1 MATSANESKSPVAAT
16 GNGSVAGAA
25 SAGVVAIE
33 QSKDVQNLLPHLES
47 LERIIK
53 LPVVGAAWDKSQ
65 DVYQN
70 VKGRNRVFN
79 WALNAAED
87 CVSRAVVTAAP
98 IVSKLDR
105 PIQYVDQTL
114 VKGIDKLEVSAPIIK
129 DTPQE
134 IYNQAKNKVVEV
146 VQPHIERVTKFKT
159 AGQQKASSLKDLAW
173 AKANEVLATQY
184 GSLAVS
190 GVDNTTALA
199 ERLLE
204 YYFPK
209 GEGDVEEDNDN
220 KQIAVVQNGKHL
232 ENDIPVS
239 ATEDPVLHTVQ
250 TVGRLSHKISR
261 RVYQNV
267 SRQIKRMQQGNLNDY
282 LSSLIAVLKLHQ
294 YINFINSSMGTNVE
308 QSTIADVSANT
319 TAAAP
324 ASAVVASSSNNSNLP
339 KSNKT
344 AVAIAAAP
352 AAAESSPKSASSS
365 SSSSPNSTSAAVRRS
380 KSPNSTSSPKGN

>member
-1 MATSANESKSPVAAT
+1 MATSADQSKSPLTTA
-16 GNGSVAGAA
+16 NGEL
-25 SAGVVAIE
+25 AIE
-33 QSKDVQNLLPHLES
+33 QGKDVQNLLPHLES

-129 DTPQE
+129 DTPTE

-146 VQPHIERVTKFKT
+146 VQPHIERVTKFKA
-159 AGQQKASSLKDLAW
+159 AGQEKAASLKDLAW

-190 GVDNTTALA
+190 GVDTTTALA

-209 GEGDVEEDNDN
+209 GEDDVEEDNDK
-220 KQIAVVQNGKHL
+220 KQIAVAQNGKHV
-232 ENDIPVS
+232 ENDTPVS

-282 LSSLIAVLKLHQ
+282 LSSLIAALKLHQ

-308 QSTIADVSANT
+308 QSTIADASPSPSSTSPT
-319 TAAAP
+319 TASKCTVVALPYTNKSATSPASLPAAAPTSAP
-324 ASAVVASSSNNSNLP
+324 ASAAGSPPTTSSATKRSSQ
-339 KSNKT
+339 NKT
-344 AVAIAAAP
+344 P
-352 AAAESSPKSASSS
+352 
-365 SSSSPNSTSAAVRRS
+365 
-380 KSPNSTSSPKGN
+380 PKGN

>member
-1 MATSANESKSPVAAT
+1 MATSADQSKSPLTTA
-16 GNGSVAGAA
+16 NGEL
-25 SAGVVAIE
+25 AIE
-33 QSKDVQNLLPHLES
+33 QGKDVQNLLPHLES

-129 DTPQE
+129 DTPTE

-146 VQPHIERVTKFKT
+146 VQPHIERVTKFKA
-159 AGQQKASSLKDLAW
+159 AGQEKAASLKDLAW

-190 GVDNTTALA
+190 GVDTTTALA

-209 GEGDVEEDNDN
+209 GEDDVEEDNVD
-220 KQIAVVQNGKHL
+220 QQDVELDLRFLVAASTVFLSMSFRI
-232 ENDIPVS
+232 I
-239 ATEDPVLHTVQ
+239 TELVD
-250 TVGRLSHKISR
+250 
-261 RVYQNV
+261 YV
-267 SRQIKRMQQGNLNDY
+267 SRNPEIIHLIDREINNFMHQFPPPRTPY
-282 LSSLIAVLKLHQ
+282 STLSRPLADSRTRSRVVSIRT
-294 YINFINSSMGTNVE
+294 YPDRSSACSRET
-308 QSTIADVSANT
+308 
-319 TAAAP
+319 
-324 ASAVVASSSNNSNLP
+324 
-339 KSNKT
+339 
-344 AVAIAAAP
+344 
-352 AAAESSPKSASSS
+352 
-365 SSSSPNSTSAAVRRS
+365 
-380 KSPNSTSSPKGN
+380 

>member
-1 MATSANESKSPVAAT
+1 MAASANESKSTVAPA
-16 GNGSVAGAA
+16 NGT
-25 SAGVVAIE
+25 VAIE
-33 QSKDVQNLLPHLES
+33 QAKDVQNLLPHLES

-159 AGQQKASSLKDLAW
+159 AGQQKAASLKDLAW

-190 GVDNTTALA
+190 GVDTTTALA

-209 GEGDVEEDNDN
+209 SEGDVEEENDN
-220 KQIAVVQNGKHL
+220 KQIAVAQNGKHI

-267 SRQIKRMQQGNLNDY
+267 SRQIKRMQKGNINDY
-282 LSSLIAVLKLHQ
+282 LSSLIAALKLHQ

-308 QSTIADVSANT
+308 QSIADVSANSNNT
-319 TAAAP
+319 NVATAAA
-324 ASAVVASSSNNSNLP
+324 NNSNKTTP
-339 KSNKT
+339 TTST
-344 AVAIAAAP
+344 AVVAAP
-352 AAAESSPKSASSS
+352 AAPTTPTTASSASPNASS
-365 SSSSPNSTSAAVRRS
+365 ATKRS
-380 KSPNSTSSPKGN
+380 NQNKSPNSTPPKAN